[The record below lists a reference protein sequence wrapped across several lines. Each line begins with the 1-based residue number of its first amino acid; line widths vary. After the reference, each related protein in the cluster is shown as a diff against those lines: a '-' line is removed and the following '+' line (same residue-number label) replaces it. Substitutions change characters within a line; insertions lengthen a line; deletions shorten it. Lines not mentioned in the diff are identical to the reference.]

1 MRKIQ
6 IFGIP
11 AMTQIFGYSLSIPLW
26 LALTVFALGWVGLSF
41 LAARLVDKYIRRW
54 ATRTQTRFD
63 KILVDVLKGPLLI
76 FLLLLGGRILLG
88 AVELTPK
95 IARFA
100 YIGVSLATAFVLIFA
115 AIRIYHGILKEYGE
129 RFEPIRPSLGILN
142 LLGKALIIL
151 IGLLVTLDSLN
162 ISITPLLTTLGIG
175 GLAVALA
182 FKDTLANFFAGL
194 YVLADRPIRVGDFVK
209 IEGGP
214 EGYVESIGWRSTRI
228 RTLANNIAILPN
240 SKVSESMIVNYFLPD
255 RRTAL
260 LLPVAVSYQSDPRQV
275 EAVLLEEAVRA
286 SGEVEG
292 LLPDPPPIVRLNPG
306 FGESSLDFTLICQ
319 VREFVDQY
327 AVQHEL
333 RHRILARFRKEGIE
347 IPYPQRTVHL
357 RRETD

>member
-1 MRKIQ
+1 
-6 IFGIP
+6 
-11 AMTQIFGYSLSIPLW
+11 MTHFFGYSISLPIW
-26 LALTVFALGWVGLSF
+26 LALMLFALAWAGLSF
-41 LAARLVDKYIRRW
+41 LAAGLFDKYIRRW
-54 ATRTQTRFD
+54 AGRTQTRFD
-63 KILVDVLKGPLLI
+63 KILVEALHGPLLI
-76 FLLLLGGRILLG
+76 FLLLVGGRILLG

-95 IARFA
+95 MSRFA
-100 YIGVSLATAFVLIFA
+100 EVGVSLATALVLIFA
-115 AIRIYHGILKEYGE
+115 AIKMYHGILKEYGD

-142 LLGKALIIL
+142 LLGKALIVL
-151 IGLLVTLDSLN
+151 IGLLITLDSLN
-162 ISITPLLTTLGIG
+162 ISIAPLLTTLGIG

-240 SKVSESMIVNYFLPD
+240 SKVAESLITNYFLPD
-255 RRTAL
+255 RRTSL
-260 LLPVAVSYQSDPRQV
+260 LLPVSVDYGSDPRRV
-275 EAVLLEEAVRA
+275 EAVLLEEAACAV
-286 SGEVEG
+286 GEVEG
-292 LLPDPPPIVRLNPG
+292 LLADPAPSVRLIPG
-306 FGESSLDFTLICQ
+306 FGESALNFTLICQ

-357 RRETD
+357 RREGE

>member
-1 MRKIQ
+1 
-6 IFGIP
+6 
-11 AMTQIFGYSLSIPLW
+11 MTQIFGYSLSIPLW
-26 LALTVFALGWVGLSF
+26 LVLTFFALAWAGLSF
-41 LAARLVDKYIRRW
+41 LAAGLFDKYVRRW
-54 ATRTQTRFD
+54 GGRTQTRFD
-63 KILVDVLKGPLLI
+63 KILVDALHGPLLI

-95 IARFA
+95 IARFSEV
-100 YIGVSLATAFVLIFA
+100 GLSLATALVMIFA
-115 AIRIYHGILKEYGE
+115 AIKIYHRILKEYGE

-142 LLGKALIIL
+142 LLGKALIVL
-151 IGLLVTLDSLN
+151 IGLLITLDSLS

-194 YVLADRPIRVGDFVK
+194 YVLADRPIRVGDLVK

-228 RTLANNIAILPN
+228 RTLSNNIAILPN
-240 SKVSESMIVNYFLPD
+240 SKVSESMITNYFLPD

-260 LLPVAVSYQSDPRQV
+260 LLPVAASYQSDPRKV
-275 EAVLLEEAVRA
+275 EAVLLEEALRA

-292 LLPDPPPIVRLNPG
+292 LLADPAPFVRLNPG
-306 FGESSLDFTLICQ
+306 FGESSLNFTLICQ

-327 AVQHEL
+327 TVQHEL
-333 RHRILARFRKEGIE
+333 RHRILARFRKEGIA

-357 RRETD
+357 RREGE